1 MGWLDRLLIKFYLV
15 RIYIKLFVMYW
26 NPWSNLYRNEVVF
39 FLARKAGRASR
50 DPTESVGEDELLEE
64 VSLLGSTKSEK

>member
-1 MGWLDRLLIKFYLV
+1 
-15 RIYIKLFVMYW
+15 MYW